1 MSSNS
6 LSTTSNK
13 SNINNNTLHFISEK
27 EFLMKKVEIL
37 EKDLFKSRTEN
48 KKLEKTNKKLENRL
62 SQIGNNTNNTSV
74 TFLLPSE
81 FKLLWE
87 KTMKDSLLEAFDNI
101 ISDYK
106 LLSYIVKNLMRI
118 IYENAKEIIKERIN
132 KVFSLFHIPN
142 EKCVLTEILPK
153 FRFLLQEYFTF
164 IFQLDLDENTTDN
177 VTRIV
182 MDCIKQDYTYQY
194 DISLLENDLKSEYY
208 KEFIKDSFKISL
220 YMLLHEPILSF
231 DSTVSIEFTR
241 FKKGVMT
248 PIEGFIKD
256 KSVCC
261 VVLNPPLLKGKFIY
275 QGILPVVYIIEDP
288 DDDVILKISEE
299 SNKTKTQQYE
309 NENNE
314 EIKKEIVNELDID
327 MDMEID
333 NEIENDLIINCYN
346 GLKRTEVDEKKEIF
360 RSNSNFRDNKNI
372 EMNEKEVI
380 TNQTNQSTQSKLN
393 YKSFVSSKSSLSNMK
408 INHQMN
414 SNLFKPR
421 ILEINQN
428 KYSNQN
434 YLINSNSNS
443 ALTALSGKYGSVNGN
458 IGNLSNNGNNINN
471 ISSYMLNNTNTINSN
486 TNTNTNPAIQKA
498 NLKKK
503 KDSRNNFN
511 KNMSQIE
518 GNSPL
523 RSNIHI
529 SSTHVR
535 PLFKNDNEEVMTN
548 DNCET
553 VINKPQNQINPN
565 PSSARDLPY
574 TVNVNTNNKEIIK
587 RKENQQVKSSITSS
601 FISNHMYNLSQM
613 PRKSSQRKEI
623 SRAGSSNTKKT
634 IEDDALKG
642 NNNKGISVSKSNIQY
657 LVSGYM
663 SHMSNISNNTN
674 KNKNT
679 LTSMKN
685 DRKERF
691 ERSMITSKSKEP
703 ERFDYKNKNNYN
715 KEVVHTDSNEKI
727 VDLTQFAYKNNEKD
741 KEKLGKY
748 DFSIR
753 PSLSKRN
760 KSSYSKEKVEI
771 NDNVNSIDVGKNM
784 KNNSIAMIRNK
795 IEMYYNKIN
804 GSTNK
809 FNN

>member
-13 SNINNNTLHFISEK
+13 SNINNNTLNFISEK

-48 KKLEKTNKKLENRL
+48 KRLEKTNKKLENRL

-101 ISDYK
+101 INDYK

-164 IFQLDLDENTTDN
+164 IFKLDLDENIIDN
-177 VTRIV
+177 VTRLVI
-182 MDCIKQDYTYQY
+182 DCIQQEFTYQY
-194 DISLLENDLKSEYY
+194 DISLLEKDLKSEYY
-208 KEFIKDSFKISL
+208 KEFVKDSFKISL
-220 YMLLHEPILSF
+220 YMMLHEPILSF
-231 DSTVSIEFTR
+231 DSTVSIEFSR

-288 DDDVILKISEE
+288 DDDVMLKISEE
-299 SNKTKTQQYE
+299 GDKTKTQQYE

-314 EIKKEIVNELDID
+314 EMKKVIGDEMNI
-327 MDMEID
+327 DMEIG
-333 NEIENDLIINCYN
+333 NEIEDDLNINCYN
-346 GLKRTEVDEKKEIF
+346 GLKKTEIDEKKEIY
-360 RSNSNFRDNKNI
+360 RSNTHCLDNKNI

-380 TNQTNQSTQSKLN
+380 TNQTNQSSQSKLN
-393 YKSFVSSKSSLSNMK
+393 FKSFVSSKSSLSNMK

-421 ILEINQN
+421 ILEISQN
-428 KYSNQN
+428 KCSNQN
-434 YLINSNSNS
+434 HLMNSNSNS
-443 ALTALSGKYGSVNGN
+443 ALTALSGKYGNVNGN
-458 IGNLSNNGNNINN
+458 IGNLSNNGSNINN
-471 ISSYMLNNTNTINSN
+471 ISSYICNNTNTINSN
-486 TNTNTNPAIQKA
+486 TNTNPAIQKQ

-535 PLFKNDNEEVMTN
+535 PLFKNDYDDVN
-548 DNCET
+548 DNNDT
-553 VINKPQNQINPN
+553 VINKPQNQSNPN

-574 TVNVNTNNKEIIK
+574 TVNVNTNNKEVIK
-587 RKENQQVKSSITSS
+587 RKESQQEKSSITSS
-601 FISNHMYNLSQM
+601 FISSHMYNLSQM

-642 NNNKGISVSKSNIQY
+642 NNSKGISVSKSNMQY

-663 SHMSNISNNTN
+663 SHMSNINNNTN
-674 KNKNT
+674 KSKNT
-679 LTSMKN
+679 ITSMKN
-685 DRKERF
+685 DKKERF
-691 ERSMITSKSKEP
+691 ERSMVTSKSKEP
-703 ERFDYKNKNNYN
+703 ERFDYKNKNYYN

-760 KSSYSKEKVEI
+760 KSSYSKEKIEI
-771 NDNVNSIDVGKNM
+771 NDNVNSIDVGKNI

-809 FNN
+809 FYN